1 MKALRKYWNKNTKKI
16 PLNDKKQETQNKLI
30 KNNTNHDNQPKKNK
44 SNNIEEDNHD
54 NDSNITEN
62 KDINI
67 DEINQ
72 ITKDLEQINIE
83 EEKKENNN
91 IKDSEEEEEYTD
103 RDIKP

>member
-16 PLNDKKQETQNKLI
+16 PLNDKKQETQ
-30 KNNTNHDNQPKKNK
+30 KNLFKINTNQNNEPKMNK

-54 NDSNITEN
+54 DDSNIIEN

-72 ITKDLEQINIE
+72 ITKDLEQINNE
-83 EEKKENNN
+83 EEKNK
-91 IKDSEEEEEYTD
+91 IIT
-103 RDIKP
+103 

>member
-67 DEINQ
+67 EEINQ

-83 EEKKENNN
+83 KEKKK
-91 IKDSEEEEEYTD
+91 I
-103 RDIKP
+103 II